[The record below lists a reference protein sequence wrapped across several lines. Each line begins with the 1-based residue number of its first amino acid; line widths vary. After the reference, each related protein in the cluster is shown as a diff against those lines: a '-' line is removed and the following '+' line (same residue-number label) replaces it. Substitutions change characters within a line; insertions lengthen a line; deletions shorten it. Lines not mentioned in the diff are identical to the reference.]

1 MHSEASALSGKGGL
15 VPPSASEIKEKICS
29 MPNQREVAG
38 IWFHRFAICGRNFCK
53 EFLFKNDMRSQKMRT
68 SALDHGL
75 DASVGRRRPVAE
87 PPAWFG
93 ESCCLI
99 CGGADDGGTDDCLI
113 KSLFSFLD
121 FLFFLFSFPSLQS
134 LVFTGF

>member
-1 MHSEASALSGKGGL
+1 M
-15 VPPSASEIKEKICS
+15 
-29 MPNQREVAG
+29 
-38 IWFHRFAICGRNFCK
+38 
-53 EFLFKNDMRSQKMRT
+53 
-68 SALDHGL
+68 

-121 FLFFLFSFPSLQS
+121 FLFFLFSFSVLAKPCVYW
-134 LVFTGF
+134 VFTCQLLVYDGSTIRS